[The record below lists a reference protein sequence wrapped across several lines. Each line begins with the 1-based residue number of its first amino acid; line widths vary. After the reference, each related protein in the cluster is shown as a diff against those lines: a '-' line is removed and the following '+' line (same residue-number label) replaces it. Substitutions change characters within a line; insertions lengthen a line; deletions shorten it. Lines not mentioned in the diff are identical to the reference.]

1 MYNKNVIDTNSSGIH
16 SHGMRYVAH
25 VFNPSTALREERQ
38 ICEFETSLIYKT
50 SPRQPELVTQRD
62 LTLKNKQHNKQ
73 TRCQN
78 GLTRASMILIVVTN
92 AKSVD
97 ISQTI

>member
-38 ICEFETSLIYKT
+38 ICEFETSLIYKL
-50 SPRQPELVTQRD
+50 SPGQPELCYTGKPC
-62 LTLKNKQHNKQ
+62 LKKTKTKTNKKKP
-73 TRCQN
+73 
-78 GLTRASMILIVVTN
+78 RAKINM
-92 AKSVD
+92 
-97 ISQTI
+97 